1 MSVIRLDCR
10 GLCCPEPLMVLK
22 KAVRDA
28 KSGDIVEIFS
38 DDPVSLRDFPAF
50 CKFMSHDLL
59 NMPDIE
65 HPDFFRIRKK

>member
-1 MSVIRLDCR
+1 M
-10 GLCCPEPLMVLK
+10 
-22 KAVRDA
+22 
-28 KSGDIVEIFS
+28 EIFS